1 MTRRTQGLTLFALL
15 GIWTGVAFWVMAGAP
30 EPQRVPLKYV
40 TGKTAR
46 PEAGRTSVGTGLQVH
61 LDLLAAARR
70 QVEAAFVTPKN
81 IFAPLPTE
89 KTVSSVAKRRV
100 PPLSPVPA
108 PVPAPVPP
116 VAAPAAPPPPSPE
129 ELAAQA
135 ARQELARF
143 RYLGYLSRDGR
154 DQAFLSKGK
163 ELYIV
168 RNDETIEQTVLV
180 KTVMPSSVILRETR
194 TQVERTV
201 PLVEGK

>member
-1 MTRRTQGLTLFALL
+1 MTRRSQWLTLCILL
-15 GIWTGVAFWVMAGAP
+15 GIWAGVTIWIMAAAP

-40 TGKTAR
+40 TGRASRTD
-46 PEAGRTSVGTGLQVH
+46 AGRFQTGTGLKVN

-70 QVEAAFVTPKN
+70 RADKAFIAPKH

-89 KTVSSVAKRRV
+89 KMAAATAKRRA
-100 PPLSPVPA
+100 PA
-108 PVPAPVPP
+108 PPQPPA
-116 VAAPAAPPPPSPE
+116 VAAPAVPPPPSPE

-135 ARQELARF
+135 ARQELAQF

-154 DQAFLSKGK
+154 EEAFLSKGK

-168 RNDETIEQTVLV
+168 RNDEMIEQRVLV
-180 KTVMPSSVILRETR
+180 KTVTATGVTLQEPRSR
-194 TQVERTV
+194 VERTV